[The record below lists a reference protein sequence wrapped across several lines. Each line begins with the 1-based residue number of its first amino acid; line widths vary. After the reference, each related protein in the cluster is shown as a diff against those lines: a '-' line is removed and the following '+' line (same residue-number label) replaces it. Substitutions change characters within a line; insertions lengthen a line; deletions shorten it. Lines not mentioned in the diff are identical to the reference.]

1 MCVSR
6 VGIAWVAI
14 AAACSSGAAAAELR
28 EALEQGSRS
37 EKVAALAEFEKQTR
51 LPSDLVAPLW
61 TFVESEIATLERPLE
76 LADEADAVPLLA
88 DETPLAQ
95 LLADPAKHADR
106 KHTLVG
112 SIRVSNS
119 YRGPAAELARSHLA
133 LEFTPL
139 DERGKPAGARAYAYL
154 PRSFGGLLLERLATR
169 PSGPATRAI
178 VRLEA
183 ALLTRDPRDANLLVA
198 TDWQL
203 LHEGAW
209 SEWEFA
215 GLRAAFRVLPKGGRG
230 AVPGLVE
237 LLADPA
243 PKRPPTLAATLRTM
257 CLGTLLNLEVRDR
270 RQAASLLE
278 RKADAAKTAEERAR
292 LTKALVELRQS
303 LAR

>member
-1 MCVSR
+1 MYVSR
-6 VGIAWVAI
+6 VVIAWVTI
-14 AAACSSGAAAAELR
+14 ATVCSSGTAAADPR
-28 EALEQGSRS
+28 EALEQGTRA
-37 EKVAALAEFEKQTR
+37 EKVAALAELEGRTR
-51 LPSDLVAPLW
+51 LPADFVALLW
-61 TFVESEIATLERPLE
+61 SFVESEIVALERPLE
-76 LADEADAVPLLA
+76 VADHADAVPLMG

-112 SIRVSNS
+112 SIRVTNS
-119 YRGPAAELARSHLA
+119 YRGPAAELARSHFA

-169 PSGPATRAI
+169 PSGPAPRAI

-183 ALLTRDPRDANLLVA
+183 APLTRDPRDANLLVA

-203 LHEGAW
+203 LHDGAW
-209 SEWEFA
+209 SDWEFA
-215 GLRAAFRVLPKGGRG
+215 GLRGAFRVLPKAGRA
-230 AVPGLVE
+230 AVPGLVD

-243 PKRPPTLAATLRTM
+243 ANRPPTLAATLRTM
-257 CLGTLLNLEVRDR
+257 CLGTLLNFEVRER

-278 RKADAAKTAEERAR
+278 RKANAAKTDEERAR
-292 LTKALVELRQS
+292 LTKALTELRQS